1 MNRTTIKALFL
12 LALLAFPIG
21 KVIAG
26 ISITPAFIR
35 LSETLQGKT
44 YNIPVQVTNQSAKK
58 TEYFLAG
65 AEAPNNAKSINGI
78 PSSKI
83 IKWVKIKPKK
93 FTLQPGESRKILA
106 TVKIPKNVV
115 GDYRIYLTFMQ
126 DPKKYELKIKKKKVQ
141 SQIGMMQLG
150 KTSTR
155 LPEFKTHIKALLKV
169 NVPLVIRALKKD
181 GKPTLRS
188 KQISISSFK
197 VMPSSNREKAMELVA
212 QLKNKS
218 NFDIVVKGGCTILN
232 KKGTKK
238 LMRSDLK
245 QGLLV
250 QPKTKVNI
258 KCPFTSPL
266 PRGRYQAQ
274 SEFFVSVKS
283 SRIVKKITKRNKV
296 KVDKALAGIISGRGS
311 VTADSGLIT
320 PLLLSDNLIQQ
331 EVFGGKV
338 RKIVIEVTN
347 PTSKTMSVKPSFKLT
362 NDARVKSIFKPKRF
376 KLKPGDSKRVSI
388 EFKSKD
394 KKKPIYGYVN
404 FTSKQAKGA
413 PPASIPVA
421 LIPDGLSQPQKA
433 LISKPN
439 VKLTAG
445 NSRISIKAN
454 LVNSKTSKGALYV
467 NGVVTVTN
475 IETGI
480 TVADRKL
487 SFSSDHSL
495 PGTSIKIVAAIE
507 FDKLPDGVYAIQ
519 LETSSDEGGLSVRK
533 KFNVVVNRDI
543 ANKIKAVFNE

>member
-1 MNRTTIKALFL
+1 MNRTTVKALFL
-12 LALLAFPIG
+12 LALIAFPIS

-44 YNIPVQVTNQSAKK
+44 YKIPVQLTNQSAKK
-58 TEYFLAG
+58 TEYFVTG
-65 AEAPNNAKSINGI
+65 VEAPNKVINGI

-93 FTLQPGESRKILA
+93 LTLQPGESRKILA
-106 TVKIPKNVV
+106 TVKIPKGIV

-126 DPKKYELKIKKKKVQ
+126 DPKKYELKIKKKKIQ
-141 SQIGMMQLG
+141 SQVGMMQLG

-155 LPEFKTHIKALLKV
+155 LPEFKTHIKALLKI

-188 KQISISSFK
+188 KQISFSSFK
-197 VMPSSNREKAMELVA
+197 VMPSSNREDAMDLVV

-218 NFDIVVKGGCTILN
+218 NFDVVVKGSCTILN

-238 LMRSDLK
+238 LMRSDLR

-250 QPKTKVNI
+250 QPKTKTSI

-274 SEFFVSVKS
+274 GEFFVTIKS
-283 SRIVKKITKRNKV
+283 SQIIKKITKRNKL
-296 KVDKALAGIISGRGS
+296 KVDKALADIISGKGS
-311 VTADSGLIT
+311 STSGSGLIT

-331 EVFGGKV
+331 EVFNGKV
-338 RKIVIEVTN
+338 RKIMIEVTN
-347 PTSKTMSVKPSFKLT
+347 PTSKKMSIKPSFKLT
-362 NDARVKSIFKPKRF
+362 NGVRVKSIFKPKRF

-404 FTSKQAKGA
+404 FSSKQAKGA
-413 PPASIPVA
+413 PPASIPVV
-421 LIPDGLSQPQKA
+421 LIPDGLNESQKA
-433 LISKPN
+433 VLSKPN
-439 VKLTAG
+439 AKLTAG
-445 NSRISIKAN
+445 GSRVSVQTN
-454 LVNSKTSKGALYV
+454 LVNSKTGKGALYV
-467 NGVVTVTN
+467 SGVITATN

-480 TVADRKL
+480 TVADSKL
-487 SFSSDHSL
+487 SFSSNHSL
-495 PGTSIKIVAAIE
+495 PGTSVKIAGIIE
-507 FDKLPDGVYAIQ
+507 FDKLTDGVYAIQ
-519 LETSSDEGGLSVRK
+519 LETSSDEGGLSVSK
-533 KFNVVVNRDI
+533 KFNLVVNRDI

>member
-1 MNRTTIKALFL
+1 MNRTTIKTLFL
-12 LALLAFPIG
+12 LVLLAFPIG

-26 ISITPAFIR
+26 ISVTPAFIR

-44 YNIPVQVTNQSAKK
+44 YNVPVQVTNQSAKK

-65 AEAPNNAKSINGI
+65 VEAPNKIINGI
-78 PSSKI
+78 PASKI

-106 TVKIPKNVV
+106 TVKIPKNVI

-126 DPKKYELKIKKKKVQ
+126 DPKKYELKLKKKKIQ
-141 SQIGMMQLG
+141 SQVGMMQLG

-169 NVPLVIRALKKD
+169 NVPLVIRALQKD
-181 GKPTLRS
+181 GKPTFRS
-188 KQISISSFK
+188 KQITMSRFK
-197 VMPSSNREKAMELVA
+197 VMPSSSRENAMELVA

-218 NFDIVVKGGCTILN
+218 AFDVVIKGGCTILN

-238 LMRSDLK
+238 LMRSDLR

-250 QPKTKVNI
+250 QPKTMTDI

-266 PRGRYQAQ
+266 PRGKYQAQ
-274 SEFFVSVKS
+274 AEFFASVKS
-283 SRIVKKITKRNKV
+283 SKIVKKIAKRNKL
-296 KVDKALAGIISGRGS
+296 KVDKALAGIIAGKGS
-311 VTADSGLIT
+311 LESESGLVT

-331 EVFGGKV
+331 EVFNGKV
-338 RKIVIEVTN
+338 RKIVVEVTN
-347 PTSKTMSVKPSFKLT
+347 PTSKKMSVKSSFKLT

-404 FTSKQAKGA
+404 FASKQAKGA

-421 LIPDGLSQPQKA
+421 LIPDGLNSKQKA
-433 LISKPN
+433 KIDKPN
-439 VKLTAG
+439 AKLTTG
-445 NSRISIKAN
+445 GSRVSIRAN
-454 LVNSKTSKGALYV
+454 LVNSKTSKAALYV
-467 NGVVTVTN
+467 NGVITATN
-475 IETGI
+475 IESGI
-480 TVADRKL
+480 TVADSKL
-487 SFSSDHSL
+487 VLSSDHSL
-495 PGTSIKIVAAIE
+495 PGTSVKIVGTIE
-507 FDKLPDGVYAIQ
+507 FNKLPDGVYAIQ
-519 LETSSDEGGLSVRK
+519 LEASSDEGGLSVSR
-533 KFNVVVNRDI
+533 KFNLVVNRDI

>member
-12 LALLAFPIG
+12 LALIAFPIS

-44 YNIPVQVTNQSAKK
+44 YNIPVQLTNQSAKK
-58 TEYFLAG
+58 TEYFVTG
-65 AEAPNNAKSINGI
+65 VEAPNKIINGI

-93 FTLQPGESRKILA
+93 LTLQPGESRKILA
-106 TVKIPKNVV
+106 TVKIPKGVV

-126 DPKKYELKIKKKKVQ
+126 DPKKYELKIKKKKIQ
-141 SQIGMMQLG
+141 SQVGMMQLG

-169 NVPLVIRALKKD
+169 NVPLVIRALKKG

-188 KQISISSFK
+188 KQISLSSFK
-197 VMPSSNREKAMELVA
+197 VMPSSNREDAMDLVA

-218 NFDIVVKGGCTILN
+218 NFDVVVKGGCT
-232 KKGTKK
+232 
-238 LMRSDLK
+238 
-245 QGLLV
+245 
-250 QPKTKVNI
+250 KTKTSI

-274 SEFFVSVKS
+274 GEFFVTIKS
-283 SRIVKKITKRNKV
+283 SQIIKKITKRNKL
-296 KVDKALAGIISGRGS
+296 KVDKALADIISGKGS
-311 VTADSGLIT
+311 LTSGSGLIT

-331 EVFGGKV
+331 EVFNGKV
-338 RKIVIEVTN
+338 RKIMIEVTN
-347 PTSKTMSVKPSFKLT
+347 PTSKKMSIKTSFKLT
-362 NDARVKSIFKPKRF
+362 NDVRVKTIFKPKRF

-404 FTSKQAKGA
+404 FASKQAKGA
-413 PPASIPVA
+413 PPASIPVV
-421 LIPDGLSQPQKA
+421 LIPEGLNESQKA
-433 LISKPN
+433 VLSKPN
-439 VKLTAG
+439 AKLTAEG
-445 NSRISIKAN
+445 SRVSIQTN
-454 LVNSKTSKGALYV
+454 LVNSKTGKGALYV
-467 NGVVTVTN
+467 SGVITATN
-475 IETGI
+475 IESGI
-480 TVADRKL
+480 TVADSKL

-495 PGTSIKIVAAIE
+495 PGTSVKIAGTIE

-519 LETSSDEGGLSVRK
+519 LETSSDEGGLSVSK
-533 KFNVVVNRDI
+533 KFNLVVNRDI

>member
-12 LALLAFPIG
+12 LALIAFPIS

-44 YNIPVQVTNQSAKK
+44 YNIPVQLTNQSAKK
-58 TEYFLAG
+58 TEYFVTG
-65 AEAPNNAKSINGI
+65 VEAPNKIINGI

-93 FTLQPGESRKILA
+93 LTLQPGESRKILA
-106 TVKIPKNVV
+106 TVKIPKGVV

-126 DPKKYELKIKKKKVQ
+126 DPKKYELKIKKKKIQ
-141 SQIGMMQLG
+141 SQVGMMQLG

-169 NVPLVIRALKKD
+169 NVPLVIRALKKG

-188 KQISISSFK
+188 KQISLSSFK
-197 VMPSSNREKAMELVA
+197 VMPSSNREDAMDLVA

-218 NFDIVVKGGCTILN
+218 NFDVVVKGGCTILN

-238 LMRSDLK
+238 LMRSDLR

-250 QPKTKVNI
+250 QPKTKTSI

-274 SEFFVSVKS
+274 GEFFVTIKS
-283 SRIVKKITKRNKV
+283 SQIIKKITKRNKL
-296 KVDKALAGIISGRGS
+296 KVDKALADIISGKGS
-311 VTADSGLIT
+311 LTSGSGLIT

-331 EVFGGKV
+331 EVFNGKV
-338 RKIVIEVTN
+338 RKIMIEVTN
-347 PTSKTMSVKPSFKLT
+347 PTSKKMSIKTSFKLT
-362 NDARVKSIFKPKRF
+362 NDVRVKTIFKPKRF

-404 FTSKQAKGA
+404 FASKQAKGA
-413 PPASIPVA
+413 PPASIPVV
-421 LIPDGLSQPQKA
+421 LIPEGLNESQKA
-433 LISKPN
+433 VLSKPN
-439 VKLTAG
+439 AKLTAEG
-445 NSRISIKAN
+445 SRVSIQTN
-454 LVNSKTSKGALYV
+454 LVNSKTGKGALYV
-467 NGVVTVTN
+467 SGVITATN
-475 IETGI
+475 IESGI
-480 TVADRKL
+480 TVADSKL

-495 PGTSIKIVAAIE
+495 PGTSVKIAGTIE

-519 LETSSDEGGLSVRK
+519 LETSSDEGGLSVSK
-533 KFNVVVNRDI
+533 KFNLVVNRDI

>member
-12 LALLAFPIG
+12 LALIAFPIS

-44 YNIPVQVTNQSAKK
+44 YNIPVQLTNQSAKK
-58 TEYFLAG
+58 TEYFVTG
-65 AEAPNNAKSINGI
+65 VEAPNKIINGI

-93 FTLQPGESRKILA
+93 LTLQPGESRKILA
-106 TVKIPKNVV
+106 TVKIPKGVV

-126 DPKKYELKIKKKKVQ
+126 DPKKYELKIKKKKIQ
-141 SQIGMMQLG
+141 SQVGMMQLG

-169 NVPLVIRALKKD
+169 NVPLVIRALKKG

-188 KQISISSFK
+188 KQISLSSFK
-197 VMPSSNREKAMELVA
+197 VMPSSNREDAMDLVA

-218 NFDIVVKGGCTILN
+218 NFDVVVKGGCTILN

-238 LMRSDLK
+238 LMRSDLR

-250 QPKTKVNI
+250 QPKTKTSI

-274 SEFFVSVKS
+274 GEFFVTIKS
-283 SRIVKKITKRNKV
+283 SQIIKKITKRNKL
-296 KVDKALAGIISGRGS
+296 KVDKALADIISGKGS
-311 VTADSGLIT
+311 LTSGSGLIT

-331 EVFGGKV
+331 EVFNGKV
-338 RKIVIEVTN
+338 RKIMIEVTN
-347 PTSKTMSVKPSFKLT
+347 PTSKKMSIKTSFKLT
-362 NDARVKSIFKPKRF
+362 NDVRVKTIFKPKRF

-404 FTSKQAKGA
+404 FASKQAKGA
-413 PPASIPVA
+413 PPASIPVV
-421 LIPDGLSQPQKA
+421 LIPEGLNESQKA
-433 LISKPN
+433 VLSKPN
-439 VKLTAG
+439 AKLTAG
-445 NSRISIKAN
+445 GSRVSIQTN
-454 LVNSKTSKGALYV
+454 LVNSKTGKGALYV
-467 NGVVTVTN
+467 SGVITATN
-475 IETGI
+475 IESGI
-480 TVADRKL
+480 TVADSKL

-495 PGTSIKIVAAIE
+495 PGTSVKIAGTIE

-519 LETSSDEGGLSVRK
+519 LETSSDEGGLSVSK
-533 KFNVVVNRDI
+533 KFNLVVNRDI